1 MTAGVKIYNGNRQVL
16 VDDTYQNLALSSV
29 INMGADKGAW
39 SWDSSTVDFSYKGN
53 IPVLVYEIGGINN
66 RLYVAKTKQQ
76 SDGSYAVKYVQ
87 APADKVNKPCTFY
100 VFDNPQNAI
109 INGQA
114 ALKIYNPN
122 TGQLTFDSRLKH
134 LQILGEIY
142 DGMPIDPSRKYGV
155 LLRSK
160 LGFHYEWIS
169 KVSGG
174 KWYVDEYW
182 RSDLIW
188 IEGNVIRV
196 GRALIRE
203 RHNWYWLS
211 TGNPSPSLS
220 YDYPQLATPLLVD
233 LTLI

>member
-1 MTAGVKIYNGNRQVL
+1 M
-16 VDDTYQNLALSSV
+16 
-29 INMGADKGAW
+29 
-39 SWDSSTVDFSYKGN
+39 
-53 IPVLVYEIGGINN
+53 
-66 RLYVAKTKQQ
+66 
-76 SDGSYAVKYVQ
+76 
-87 APADKVNKPCTFY
+87 
-100 VFDNPQNAI
+100 FDNPQNAI
-109 INGQA
+109 ISGQA

-142 DGMPIDPSRKYGV
+142 DGMPIDPTRKYGV

-188 IEGNVIRV
+188 IEGSVIRV

-203 RHNWYWLS
+203 RHNWYYLS
-211 TGNPSPSLS
+211 TGNPSPTEIV
-220 YDYPQLATPLLVD
+220 DYPQLATPLLVD

>member
-1 MTAGVKIYNGNRQVL
+1 MTAAVKIYNGDRQVL
-16 VDDTYQNLALSSV
+16 VDDTYQNLAVSSV
-29 INMGADKGAW
+29 YYIGSDKGAW
-39 SWDSSTVDFSYKGN
+39 SWSNTEFDFSYRGDM
-53 IPVLVYEIGGINN
+53 PVLVYGLGDINQ
-66 RLYVAKTKQQ
+66 RLYISKTKQQ
-76 SDGSYAVKYVQ
+76 NDGSYGVKFVQ
-87 APADKVNKPCTFY
+87 APADKANKTCMFY
-100 VFDNPQNAI
+100 IFDVPSNAI
-109 INGQA
+109 KDGQA
-114 ALKIYNPN
+114 ALRIYNPL

-160 LGFHYEWIS
+160 LGFKYEFNS
-169 KVSGG
+169 RTSGG

-188 IEGNVIRV
+188 IDGNVIRV
-196 GRALIRE
+196 GRELIRE
-203 RHNWYWLS
+203 RHNWYYLS
-211 TGNPSPSLS
+211 TGNPSPTEI

>member
-29 INMGADKGAW
+29 MNMGADKGAW
-39 SWDSSTVDFSYKGN
+39 SWDSSIIDFSYQGN
-53 IPVLVYEIGGINN
+53 IPVLVYGLGDINN

-76 SDGSYAVKYVQ
+76 TDGSYGVKYVQ
-87 APADKVNKPCTFY
+87 APADKVNKPCVFY

-160 LGFHYEWIS
+160 LGFKYEWIS

-182 RSDLIW
+182 RSDLVW
-188 IEGNVIRV
+188 IEGSVIRV
-196 GRALIRE
+196 GRVLVRE

-211 TGNPSPSLS
+211 TGNPSPTEIA
-220 YDYPQLATPLLVD
+220 DYPQLATPLLVD